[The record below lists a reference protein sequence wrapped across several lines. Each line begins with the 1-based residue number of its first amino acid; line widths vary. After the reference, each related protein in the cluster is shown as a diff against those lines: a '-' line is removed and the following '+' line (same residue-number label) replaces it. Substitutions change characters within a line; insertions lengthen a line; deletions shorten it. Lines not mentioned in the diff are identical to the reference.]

1 MINSVVLVGRLTKD
15 VEPMVTGTGKK
26 FCHFTVA
33 CNKPQGCDFI
43 PCNAWEKTADILA
56 TYGKKG
62 RQIGVEGRISVDKNR
77 EGKTYISVTAS
88 RVVLLGSKEES
99 DAPGR
104 TDPVGWNE
112 TPQGGFPIEG
122 EDLPF

>member
-1 MINSVVLVGRLTKD
+1 MINVVILVGRLTKD
-15 VEPMVTGTGKK
+15 SELQMTGSGKK
-26 FCHFTVA
+26 LCRFTLA
-33 CNKPQGCDFI
+33 CNKPQGCDFV

-77 EGKTYISVTAS
+77 EGKTYISVTAN
-88 RVVLLGSKEES
+88 RVALLGSKEENE
-99 DAPGR
+99 APGR

-112 TPQGGFPIEG
+112 TPQGGFPIES